1 MFDKFDLLC
10 VLSEIV
16 RSKNEKT
23 ANIFDTIVGHIFMI
37 LLTGGLWPIILIF
50 MKLINK
56 RK

>member
-23 ANIFDTIVGHIFMI
+23 ANIFDTIVGHIFMFI
-37 LLTGGLWPIILIF
+37 LTGGLWPIILIF

>member
-23 ANIFDTIVGHIFMI
+23 ANVFDNIVGHVFMFI
-37 LLTGGLWPIILIF
+37 LTGGLWPIILIF